1 MCSLKK
7 TREMLL
13 LSLSHNFIS
22 EEEFIL
28 LYDASFSKN
37 PTFPHSDYDRFHL
50 DAMDETECFHEFRVR
65 KMDIPRLADALG
77 LPEGLSCHQRTRA
90 DQIEGL
96 CMVLRRFAYPCR
108 LSDMIHRFGRAV
120 PEICMIANCFEK
132 WIYDNHHTKLTE
144 WNHQLLNSDNLQVYA
159 DAVAGRG
166 AALSNCFG
174 FVDGTVRPICR
185 PGENQKMVY
194 NGHKRVHALK
204 FQSVTLPN
212 GLVAHL
218 YGPVEGKK
226 HDAAMLKD
234 SHLLEEM
241 ERDAFSPTGEAMCVY
256 GDPAYP
262 LRIHLQQPF
271 RQVPLTAPMEQFN
284 KSMSSVRSSV
294 EWIFGDIIGSF
305 KFLDF
310 KKNLKIGLSAVGQ
323 QYVVGTLLRNA
334 LTCLYG
340 NTTATFFNLE
350 TPSLEEYFM

>member
-1 MCSLKK
+1 
-7 TREMLL
+7 
-13 LSLSHNFIS
+13 
-22 EEEFIL
+22 
-28 LYDASFSKN
+28 
-37 PTFPHSDYDRFHL
+37 
-50 DAMDETECFHEFRVR
+50 
-65 KMDIPRLADALG
+65 
-77 LPEGLSCHQRTRA
+77 
-90 DQIEGL
+90 
-96 CMVLRRFAYPCR
+96 
-108 LSDMIHRFGRAV
+108 
-120 PEICMIANCFEK
+120 
-132 WIYDNHHTKLTE
+132 
-144 WNHQLLNSDNLQVYA
+144 
-159 DAVAGRG
+159 
-166 AALSNCFG
+166 
-174 FVDGTVRPICR
+174 
-185 PGENQKMVY
+185 
-194 NGHKRVHALK
+194 
-204 FQSVTLPN
+204 
-212 GLVAHL
+212 
-218 YGPVEGKK
+218 
-226 HDAAMLKD
+226 MLKD